1 MKYAIYLKEALL
13 CLKANR
19 LRSFLALLGLL
30 IGTASVVALITL
42 GFLAKHAVLEQFNN
56 LGMQKL
62 LVNISSDNQDDLIKI
77 NNLIF
82 TPNFFSDKPS
92 RKHLEP
98 KSNQQNIFNSKYIS
112 QTHPLK
118 NIFKSTY
125 FNSIPLQTYQI
136 GITQSIN
143 KALKLKISQGRLISD
158 QDTMRYYAVV
168 GKEIADDFNLKIN
181 NDITIG
187 DDYFTIIG
195 ILDYWPVD
203 PLFAYNINRTILLP
217 ITTAQYL
224 TNDYKLSEIYID
236 LNPNSTPASA
246 ENYLREIFNYI
257 IPNAHLQFTNAEQI
271 LNQLESQAKILTIL
285 LGAIGAISLIVG
297 AIGVM
302 NIMLVAIV
310 ERKSEIGLR
319 MAIGAN
325 PQEIKLQFLCET
337 ICLTSI
343 GGVLGTILGVLIP
356 YIITI
361 IAGWN
366 FTLPLFAVLFGLTI
380 SLGVGVMAGFYPAIQ
395 ASRLLP
401 VTCLNNI

>member
-1 MKYAIYLKEALL
+1 MRYIIYLKEALL

-42 GFLAKHAVLEQFNN
+42 GFLAKHAVLDQFKN
-56 LGMQKL
+56 LGTQKL
-62 LVNISSDNQDDLIKI
+62 LLNINSDNKDDLIKI
-77 NNLIF
+77 NNLL
-82 TPNFFSDKPS
+82 SPS
-92 RKHLEP
+92 YT
-98 KSNQQNIFNSKYIS
+98 SNQKNIFNPTYIS
-112 QTHPLK
+112 HTHPLK
-118 NIFKSTY
+118 NLFKSTY
-125 FNSIPLQTYQI
+125 SNSTAIQTYQL
-136 GITQSIN
+136 GVTQSIN
-143 KALKLKISQGRLISD
+143 NALKLKTLQGRLLSN
-158 QDTMRYYAVV
+158 QDAMRYYTVI
-168 GKEIADDFNLKIN
+168 GKEIADDYNLKIN
-181 NDITIG
+181 DDLTIG

-195 ILDYWPVD
+195 ILDHWPVD
-203 PLFAYNINRTILLP
+203 PLFTYNINRTVLLP
-217 ITTAQYL
+217 FTTAQYIA
-224 TNDYKLSEIYID
+224 NDYKLSELYID
-236 LNPNSTPASA
+236 LNNNIKPALA
-246 ENYLREIFNYI
+246 ENYLRGLFSHIV
-257 IPNAHLQFTNAEQI
+257 PDAHLQFTNAEQI

-285 LGAIGAISLIVG
+285 LGAIGAISLVVG

-343 GGVLGTILGVLIP
+343 GGILGTILGILIP
-356 YIITI
+356 YIITL
-361 IAGWN
+361 IAGWS

-380 SLGVGVMAGFYPAIQ
+380 SLGVGIMAGFYPAIQ

-401 VTCLNNI
+401 MTCLNNI